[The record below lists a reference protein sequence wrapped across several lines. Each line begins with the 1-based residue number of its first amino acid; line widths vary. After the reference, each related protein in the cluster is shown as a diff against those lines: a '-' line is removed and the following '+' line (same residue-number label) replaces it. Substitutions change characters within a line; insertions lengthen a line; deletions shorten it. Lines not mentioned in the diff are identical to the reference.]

1 MLGYP
6 IRKEIREKLQSLKS
20 ILTRTT
26 ETSKKVYS
34 PRDKESKKS
43 YQENISNT
51 PYIFMASHQQF
62 EADKVKRGEM
72 PTGGIVIGNQET
84 GTLKRGLSYGIDLY
98 KARGFQSYRPTAGIK
113 SLESEFLSSN
123 NVGYK

>member
-20 ILTRTT
+20 ILSRTS

-43 YQENISNT
+43 YQENISKT
-51 PYIFMASHQQF
+51 PYIIMASHQQF
-62 EADKVKRGEM
+62 EADWYGSVSGL
-72 PTGGIVIGNQET
+72 TLHITFLLASNVSLICFLITVLDGIILPVH
-84 GTLKRGLSYGIDLY
+84 
-98 KARGFQSYRPTAGIK
+98 
-113 SLESEFLSSN
+113 
-123 NVGYK
+123 